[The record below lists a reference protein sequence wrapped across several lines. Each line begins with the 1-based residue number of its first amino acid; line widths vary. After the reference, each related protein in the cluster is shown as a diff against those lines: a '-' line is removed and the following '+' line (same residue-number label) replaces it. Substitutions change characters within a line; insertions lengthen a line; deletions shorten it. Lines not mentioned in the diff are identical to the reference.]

1 MTFTTI
7 LILILIVQIIH
18 FLGTWKLYKK
28 AGRKIWEA
36 ALPIYNAIIL
46 MKIIRKMF

>member
-28 AGRKIWEA
+28 AGRKFGK
-36 ALPIYNAIIL
+36 LRCL
-46 MKIIRKMF
+46 FTMRLF